1 MPDTST
7 KSRSIDYLPLDEVRL
22 APRNPKGHD
31 AAGIRGMI
39 AHHGFVELPAID
51 ERTGRLVAGHGRHE
65 QLTAMWEAGEDPP
78 DGIEVLPDGRWA
90 MPVLRGWSSRSDPDA
105 EAYLLGSNKIGEKGG
120 IADEALLA
128 EMLGDLDHQ
137 DLLLL
142 TGFGQ
147 TELDDLRAALE
158 EPTPTALPES
168 GGNRERSTSGRD
180 LEGQTRQ
187 TRGLDDLADDYAAS
201 SVRVLVLAYPGA
213 RYVWVVDQLAE
224 ILRQRGLENNSDA
237 VLSLLEDL
245 TGEKAPAA
253 DALANALDD
262 A

>member
-1 MPDTST
+1 MPDTRT
-7 KSRSIDYLPLDEVRL
+7 RYVDYIPLDEVRL
-22 APRNPKGHD
+22 ASRNPKGHD
-31 AAGIRGMI
+31 AAGIRNMI
-39 AHHGFVELPAID
+39 EHHGFVELPAID

-65 QLTAMWEAGEDPP
+65 QLTAMYEAGDEPP
-78 DGIEVLPDGRWA
+78 DGVEVQPDGRWA
-90 MPVLRGWSSRSDPDA
+90 MPVMRGWSSRSDPDA

-147 TELDDLRAALE
+147 AELDDLRAALE
-158 EPTPTALPES
+158 EPVPTALPEP
-168 GGNRERSTSGRD
+168 GGGRERPAGRD

-213 RYVWVVDQLAE
+213 RYVWVVEQLTE
-224 ILRQRGLENNSDA
+224 VLRQRGLENNSDA

-245 TGEKAPAA
+245 AGEKAPAA
-253 DALANALDD
+253 DMLASALND